1 MDGYDG
7 PGGWSN
13 IGMNPFDKVLSK
25 LKSML
30 DADKKASAS
39 GTASAT
45 PKAAA
50 ASGPWN
56 PYSRARQQGDP
67 FAEGTRRSAETTQRG
82 FMTRVIQA
90 VEPTWGVDSK
100 KSSGAAEPRQ
110 FQPRTPTTL
119 RPGQPAQSQYGT
131 PERPQAARRITP
143 GRPRA

>member
-13 IGMNPFDKVLSK
+13 IGMNPFAAIQGK
-25 LKSML
+25 LKGAL
-30 DADKKASAS
+30 EADKKAAKKKGKADVAVESS
-39 GTASAT
+39 S
-45 PKAAA
+45 PKQE
-50 ASGPWN
+50 WN
-56 PYSRARQQGDP
+56 PVRRGRERPVQRGTQG
-67 FAEGTRRSAETTQRG
+67 SAETMQRG
-82 FMTRVIQA
+82 FMSRVVKA
-90 VEPTWGVDSK
+90 VEPAWGVDSK